1 VIGAFHRVD
10 EFGIGFASM
19 GGFRCDWSGDWR
31 GSRRRDHYRDR
42 RTSAGRFRAMD
53 SVSSYGQ
60 FTAMQV
66 RGGKRA
72 ESPCICRGWKR
83 PSFQAADRVARL

>member
-1 VIGAFHRVD
+1 MVPAMSDFLRVEVD
-10 EFGIGFASM
+10 GVAVNPEVVASM
-19 GGFRCDWSGDWR
+19 E
-31 GSRRRDHYRDR
+31 SRVGH
-42 RTSAGRFRAMD
+42 
-53 SVSSYGQ
+53 